1 MEQLLSFDSLSKQV
15 ERQQRKAQFRTLI
28 LSIVAIAIVGLF
40 LLFTFRQI
48 EHAQQQLKAVNSQIA
63 EANANREQAQ
73 ASLKTTQEELHA
85 AEARAATLF
94 QQVG

>member
-48 EHAQQQLKAVNSQIA
+48 EHAPTAIEGS
-63 EANANREQAQ
+63 E
-73 ASLKTTQEELHA
+73 
-85 AEARAATLF
+85 
-94 QQVG
+94 